1 MPGAPPRGGYRG
13 AGRAQGGQLQVG
25 GRGGPGPRRAFDEPE
40 DVEFVKVMKGHA
52 RQITSLAFDHSSSQV
67 RQPVSE
73 CVLRIMECRYQTR
86 PGLADHTMPHQHTYV
101 CLCGLVFR

>member
-1 MPGAPPRGGYRG
+1 M
-13 AGRAQGGQLQVG
+13 G

-67 RQPVSE
+67 RHPVSE
-73 CVLRIMECRYQTR
+73 CVPPALDLGIK
-86 PGLADHTMPHQHTYV
+86 L
-101 CLCGLVFR
+101 

>member
-1 MPGAPPRGGYRG
+1 M
-13 AGRAQGGQLQVG
+13 G

-52 RQITSLAFDHSSSQV
+52 RQVTSLAFDHSSSQV

-73 CVLRIMECRYQTR
+73 CCLHKIQGSKLDMAWVTR
-86 PGLADHTMPHQHTYV
+86 PYQATPTHRCV
-101 CLCGLVFR
+101 